1 MPNLIQ
7 PPANAGRS
15 RMAWGGVAAWTGL
28 IFLTVPLA
36 RRLQGAAERLAGPGI
51 YLAVSGAL
59 GLIAVLVV
67 AMILFRQPGAHFRSR
82 LAGLAAWVVA
92 STWVMRT
99 QLQSP
104 IEAIHFFE
112 YGVLALLFWRAW
124 RLHVADPLIYPL
136 ALLGTGLVA
145 WADEFLQWLTPL
157 RYWDFRDLRLN
168 ALAGGL
174 FLLFWGLVIRP
185 DGIHRPVARRSVRHL
200 CRLAWALLLLL
211 GLAVSGTPPRVDWC
225 AVRVPVLRFLY
236 NNESILNE
244 FGHRH
249 VDPQIGTFRSR
260 LTLPELARADRERG
274 GAAGRRLAADPA
286 LGDFR
291 EFRRRHPASAD
302 PFLHEAGAHLI
313 RRNGSQ
319 AAFHASRKRD
329 PAQAAGHATVA
340 MRENQI
346 LEKYFAQALTAAG
359 ARWEA
364 ARAAEIAAQANPTAV
379 YASHVGEHLV
389 TVATESGLWG
399 LLLGLGALAGG
410 AWRRWGRE

>member
-7 PPANAGRS
+7 PPAAAGRC

-36 RRLQGAAERLAGPGI
+36 RRLQGAAERLAGPGV
-51 YLAVSGAL
+51 YLAVSAVL
-59 GLIAVLVV
+59 GLIAVLAV
-67 AMILFRQPGAHFRSR
+67 ALHLFRRPGARFRSR
-82 LAGLAAWVVA
+82 LAGLAAWAAA

-112 YGVLALLFWRAW
+112 YGLLALLFWRAW
-124 RLHVADPLIYPL
+124 RFSVADPLVYPL

-174 FLLFWGLVIRP
+174 FLLLWALVIRP

-211 GLAVSGTPPRVDWC
+211 GLAVSGTPPRVDRC
-225 AVRVPVLRFLY
+225 AVRIPVLRFLY

-249 VDPQIGTFRSR
+249 VDPEIGTFRSR
-260 LTLPELARADRERG
+260 LTPPELARADRERG
-274 GAAGRRLAADPA
+274 GAAGRTLAAEPAWGDP
-286 LGDFR
+286 R

-302 PFLHEAGAHLI
+302 PYLHEAGAHLI
-313 RRNGSQ
+313 RRNGAY
-319 AAFHASRKRD
+319 AAFKASRKAD

-346 LEKYFAQALTAAG
+346 LEKYFAGALTAAG

-364 ARAAEIAAQANPTAV
+364 GRAAEVAAQADPAAA
-379 YASHVGEHLV
+379 YASGVGEHLV
-389 TVATESGLWG
+389 TAATEGGLWCV
-399 LLLGLGALAGG
+399 LLGLAALAGG

>member
-145 WADEFLQWLTPL
+145 
-157 RYWDFRDLRLN
+157 
-168 ALAGGL
+168 
-174 FLLFWGLVIRP
+174 
-185 DGIHRPVARRSVRHL
+185 
-200 CRLAWALLLLL
+200 
-211 GLAVSGTPPRVDWC
+211 
-225 AVRVPVLRFLY
+225 
-236 NNESILNE
+236 
-244 FGHRH
+244 
-249 VDPQIGTFRSR
+249 
-260 LTLPELARADRERG
+260 
-274 GAAGRRLAADPA
+274 
-286 LGDFR
+286 
-291 EFRRRHPASAD
+291 
-302 PFLHEAGAHLI
+302 
-313 RRNGSQ
+313 
-319 AAFHASRKRD
+319 
-329 PAQAAGHATVA
+329 
-340 MRENQI
+340 
-346 LEKYFAQALTAAG
+346 
-359 ARWEA
+359 
-364 ARAAEIAAQANPTAV
+364 
-379 YASHVGEHLV
+379 
-389 TVATESGLWG
+389 
-399 LLLGLGALAGG
+399 
-410 AWRRWGRE
+410 